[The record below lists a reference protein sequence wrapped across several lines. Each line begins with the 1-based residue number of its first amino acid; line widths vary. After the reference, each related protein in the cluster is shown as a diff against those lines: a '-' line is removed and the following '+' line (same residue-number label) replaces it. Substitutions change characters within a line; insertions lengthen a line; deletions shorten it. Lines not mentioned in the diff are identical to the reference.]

1 VGREGRKEKLVG
13 RLRGMRKT
21 GLNLLMTAG
30 NLAKPRMTFLTGGE
44 GGKGV
49 LTLAVALRHLASYR
63 IPRPPPLPKTFLEP
77 DFWIQLVLPA
87 NRSPQLFHSLLA
99 EDA

>member
-1 VGREGRKEKLVG
+1 
-13 RLRGMRKT
+13 M
-21 GLNLLMTAG
+21 
-30 NLAKPRMTFLTGGE
+30 
-44 GGKGV
+44 

-77 DFWIQLVLPA
+77 DFWIQLVPPA

>member
-1 VGREGRKEKLVG
+1 
-13 RLRGMRKT
+13 MRKNRT
-21 GLNLLMTAG
+21 KSVDDGEESSQ
-30 NLAKPRMTFLTGGE
+30 AKNDVFDEGSK
-44 GGKGV
+44 GGKEV

-77 DFWIQLVLPA
+77 YFWIQLVPPA
-87 NRSPQLFHSLLA
+87 NRSPQLLHSLLA